1 MIIMS
6 SGHDCFSLQSK
17 SGASHKA
24 VFSGPDLLGAEEKH
38 SLTARKLELP
48 VTEAWLLSRDVSDDS
63 QGGLA
68 LIWWWLN
75 DLRIERNSI
84 FFF

>member
-1 MIIMS
+1 MKIIMS
-6 SGHDCFSLQSK
+6 SGRDCFSLQSK

-24 VFSGPDLLGAEEKH
+24 VFSGSDLLGAEEKH
-38 SLTARKLELP
+38 SLTARRLELL
-48 VTEAWLLSRDVSDDS
+48 VTEVWLLSRDVFDDS

-68 LIWWWLN
+68 LVWRWFN

-84 FFF
+84 FF